1 VIGNEWGLHF
11 LMEVKVSNGGDGSNG
26 RGVLGSRSAV
36 ERGFEREL
44 SVSNAAQQVLLA
56 ARV

>member
-11 LMEVKVSNGGDGSNG
+11 LMEVKVSNGGDGSDG
-26 RGVLGSRSAV
+26 GGVLGIQRAV
-36 ERGFEREL
+36 EEGFEREP